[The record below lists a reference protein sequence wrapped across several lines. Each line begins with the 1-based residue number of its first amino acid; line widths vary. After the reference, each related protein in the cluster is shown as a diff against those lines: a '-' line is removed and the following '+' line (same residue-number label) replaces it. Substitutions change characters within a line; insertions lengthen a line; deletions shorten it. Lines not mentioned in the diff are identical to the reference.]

1 MRGTTRHTPP
11 LRSCVICDRKT
22 GKSDLLR
29 IVATPEGAVK
39 VDSKGKLP
47 GRGAYICADSRCS
60 DEPLK
65 KSCLDHALRRRSKE
79 EDWTRIDASL
89 EALRSSGNPAP
100 LIP

>member
-1 MRGTTRHTPP
+1 MKGTTRHTP
-11 LRSCVICDRKT
+11 LRSCVICGRKT

-29 IVATPEGAVK
+29 IVSTPEGAVK
-39 VDSKGKLP
+39 VDSRGKLP
-47 GRGAYICADSRCS
+47 GRGTYICADGRCS

-65 KSCLDHALRRRSKE
+65 KSRLDHALRGRSKE